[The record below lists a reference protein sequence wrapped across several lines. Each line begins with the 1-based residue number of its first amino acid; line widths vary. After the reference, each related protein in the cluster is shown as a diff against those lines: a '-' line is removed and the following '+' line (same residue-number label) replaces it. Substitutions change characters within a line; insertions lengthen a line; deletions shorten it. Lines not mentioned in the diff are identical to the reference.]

1 MAAVPA
7 WLLTIFWGLLAHA
20 LLEIHLH
27 LIVDLIA
34 ACDIEGLKVLALT

>member
-7 WLLTIFWGLLAHA
+7 WLLTLFWDLLAHA

-27 LIVDLIA
+27 RIVDLIA
-34 ACDIEGLKVLALT
+34 ACDIEGLQELALT